1 MKTTIQAVRHSIGC
15 PAKQS
20 TVRAGGGAEGKC
32 VLSSF
37 CDAGGFG
44 RECRRTKTSPPSSL
58 GTIIIII
65 IYHRHDHDYHKGE
78 NRKVGV
84 NLC

>member
-1 MKTTIQAVRHSIGC
+1 MKTTIQAVRHSTGC

-32 VLSSF
+32 VV
-37 CDAGGFG
+37 GGFG
-44 RECRRTKTSPPSSL
+44 RERRRTKTSPPSSL

-65 IYHRHDHDYHKGE
+65 IYHRHNHDYHKGE